1 MLSNR
6 IAWKRGCKRMK
17 RDDRKVDTFDR
28 TFMGQPGCMLTLI
41 AIIILGSLVVTLF
54 HKIF

>member
-1 MLSNR
+1 ML
-6 IAWKRGCKRMK
+6 MK

-41 AIIILGSLVVTLF
+41 VIIILVSLIVTLY
-54 HKIF
+54 HKFF